1 MKLLPVLF
9 SEGECKNP
17 FPATGLIVP
26 KHNFSFFT
34 FVLKILPVI
43 MLPVL
48 LESCEKAITVRLPD
62 YENEIVV
69 EMYLE
74 EGKPLRCLLSESLR
88 YTDTAIARAV
98 NYATVVVSDGIAN
111 DTLENTLNKDTV
123 TGRWYNYYHPRLI
136 PGNNTKTYT
145 LRITNNS
152 NRIVTGSTGFSQK
165 IIRIDSID
173 TRPSASKVDS
183 FSVGVAF
190 QDPPLT
196 KNFYRFVVTQ
206 KLNNFRNDPTDF
218 SLSDISFNGKTFSF
232 FSDAAFARNDTV
244 TIRVYALLKE
254 HYDYIQSTDDA
265 RSSNFNPFSQ
275 PGRIKS
281 NVNGGIGI
289 FTAIRYDEREVII
302 R

>member
-1 MKLLPVLF
+1 MKLLYKVF
-9 SEGECKNP
+9 SEGEYKNL
-17 FPATGLIVP
+17 FVISLIASKP
-26 KHNFSFFT
+26 KFSHFT
-34 FVLKILPVI
+34 SILKVLPVI
-43 MLPVL
+43 ILPL
-48 LESCEKAITVRLPD
+48 LLASCEKAITVQLPD
-62 YENEIVV
+62 YENEMVV

-88 YTDTAIARAV
+88 YTDTAIGRAL
-98 NYATVVVSDGIAN
+98 NHATVVVSDGITS
-111 DTLENTLNKDTV
+111 DTLENKLNKDTV
-123 TGRWYNYYHPRLI
+123 TGRWYNYYHPRI
-136 PGNNTKTYT
+136 VPVNNNKTYT
-145 LRITNNS
+145 LKITDIS
-152 NRIVTGSTGFSQK
+152 NRILTGSTGFSQK
-165 IIRIDSID
+165 VITIDSID
-173 TRPSASKVDS
+173 TRPSTSNVDS
-183 FSVGVAF
+183 FSVGVSF

-206 KLNNFRNDPTDF
+206 KLNNFHNDPTDF

-232 FSDAAFARNDTV
+232 FSDAGFARNDTV

-281 NVNGGIGI
+281 SVSGGIGI
-289 FTAIRYDEREVII
+289 FTAIRYDQREVII

>member
-1 MKLLPVLF
+1 MKLLHVVL
-9 SEGECKNP
+9 SEGEYKN
-17 FPATGLIVP
+17 LIAVSQIAAKP
-26 KHNFSFFT
+26 KLSCFT
-34 FVLKILPVI
+34 SMLKVLPVI
-43 MLPVL
+43 IL
-48 LESCEKAITVRLPD
+48 LILLASCEKAITVQLPD
-62 YENEIVV
+62 YKNEMVV

-74 EGKPLRCLLSESLR
+74 EGKPLRCLLSESLQ
-88 YTDTAIARAV
+88 YTDTAIGRAL
-98 NYATVVVSDGIAN
+98 NHATVVVSDGTTS
-111 DTLENTLNKDTV
+111 DTLENKLNKDTV
-123 TGRWYNYYHPRLI
+123 TGRWYNYYHSRIVPV
-136 PGNNTKTYT
+136 NNNKTYT
-145 LRITNNS
+145 LKITDSS

-165 IIRIDSID
+165 TIRIDTID
-173 TRPSASKVDS
+173 TRPSTSKVDS

-190 QDPPLT
+190 LDPPLT
-196 KNFYRFVVTQ
+196 KNFYRFVITQ

-218 SLSDISFNGKTFSF
+218 SLSDVSFNGKTFSF

>member
-1 MKLLPVLF
+1 MKLLHVAF
-9 SEGECKNP
+9 SKVECKNP
-17 FPATGLIVP
+17 FFAASLIAAKP
-26 KHNFSFFT
+26 KFFSFT
-34 FVLKILPVI
+34 SMLKVLPVI
-43 MLPVL
+43 IFSVMLG
-48 LESCEKAITVRLPD
+48 SCEKTITVQLPD
-62 YENEIVV
+62 YENEMVV

-74 EGKPLRCLLSESLR
+74 EGKPLRCLLSESLP

-98 NYATVVVSDGIAN
+98 NHATVVVSDGTTSY
-111 DTLENTLNKDTV
+111 TLENKLNKDAV
-123 TGRWYNYYHPRLI
+123 TGRWYNYYHPRI
-136 PGNNTKTYT
+136 VPVNNNKTYT
-145 LRITNNS
+145 LKITDSS

-173 TRPSASKVDS
+173 TRPSIGKVDS

-190 QDPPLT
+190 LDPPLT

-232 FSDAAFARNDTV
+232 FSEASFARNDTV
-244 TIRVYALLKE
+244 TIRIYALLKE

-281 NVNGGIGI
+281 NVKGGIGI
-289 FTAIRYDEREVII
+289 FTTIRYDEREVII

>member
-1 MKLLPVLF
+1 MKSLHVLF
-9 SEGECKNP
+9 SKCECKKA
-17 FPATGLIVP
+17 FSATSLIAVKP
-26 KHNFSFFT
+26 KFFCFT
-34 FVLKILPVI
+34 FILQILSVI
-43 MLPVL
+43 ILPVL
-48 LESCEKAITVRLPD
+48 LVSCEKTISVQLPD
-62 YENEIVV
+62 YQNEVVV

-88 YTDTAIARAV
+88 YTDTVIAKAL
-98 NYATVVVSDGIAN
+98 NHATVIISDGTTS
-111 DTLENTLNKDTV
+111 DTLENKLNKDTV
-123 TGRWYNYYHPRLI
+123 TGRWYNYYNPRILPKSI
-136 PGNNTKTYT
+136 NKIYT
-145 LRITNNS
+145 LKITDS
-152 NRIVTGSTGFSQK
+152 SKRIVTGTTGFSQQ
-165 IIRIDSID
+165 IIHIDSID
-173 TRPSASKVDS
+173 TRPSINNVDS

-190 QDPPLT
+190 LDPPLT

-218 SLSDISFNGKTFSF
+218 FLSDISFNGKTFSF
-232 FSDAAFARNDTV
+232 FSNAAFARNDTV

-254 HYDYIQSTDDA
+254 HYDYLQSTDDA

-289 FTAIRYDEREVII
+289 FTAIRYAEREVVI

>member
-1 MKLLPVLF
+1 MKLLSVLF
-9 SEGECKNP
+9 SEGECKHL
-17 FPATGLIVP
+17 FSAASLTAAKI
-26 KHNFSFFT
+26 NFSCFT
-34 FVLKILPVI
+34 FMMKILPVI
-43 MLPVL
+43 ILPVL
-48 LESCEKAITVRLPD
+48 LASCEKAITVQLPD
-62 YENEIVV
+62 YKSEMVV

-88 YTDTAIARAV
+88 YTDTAIARAL
-98 NYATVVVSDGIAN
+98 NHATVIISDGFTS
-111 DTLENTLNKDTV
+111 DTLENKLNKDTV
-123 TGRWYNYYHPRLI
+123 TGRWYNYFHPRLI
-136 PGNNTKTYT
+136 PVNNNKTYT
-145 LRITNNS
+145 LIITDS
-152 NRIVTGSTGFSQK
+152 SKRTLTGTTAFSQK
-165 IIRIDSID
+165 VIRIDSID
-173 TRPSASKVDS
+173 TRPSVTNVDS

-190 QDPPLT
+190 LDPPLT

-232 FSDAAFARNDTV
+232 FSDASFARNDTV

-254 HYDYIQSTDDA
+254 HYDYLQSTDDA

-281 NVNGGIGI
+281 NVKGGIGI
-289 FTAIRYDEREVII
+289 FTTIRYDEREVIV